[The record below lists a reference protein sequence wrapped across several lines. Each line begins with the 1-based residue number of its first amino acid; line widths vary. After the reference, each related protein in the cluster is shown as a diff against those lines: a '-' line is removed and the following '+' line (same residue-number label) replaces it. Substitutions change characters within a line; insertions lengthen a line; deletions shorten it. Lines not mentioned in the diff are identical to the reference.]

1 MRNILPLNNSV
12 LVPLPYYKT
21 DKLDVILS
29 NLKKQI
35 DNETNDL
42 NKISGDRTF
51 SFKKVSVFS
60 NYESTLNKFQTRL
73 HLLKGKFDVLAEQYK
88 QEHYNYLNWAVS
100 QDVQSDLESKL
111 SQDDTNKAV
120 LAQEEKTKPKVIE
133 YSPVNENPDYNTLE
147 MQGYQAQRRYA
158 HQYAKENFA
167 DDTPEDLIG
176 LKYNVETLIKIP
188 ILNQTLLGSLSVGK
202 IVLTW
207 VIYIIGITVETLLY
221 GKVLNTLFAFEGYE
235 SYITGATAVL
245 LSKIVGSLLHGS
257 LLEFLQNQSRVFRFL
272 SIKINRVYLF
282 LLLITLVYV
291 ASLGS
296 VFYTIKQQDKAS
308 TEYVM
313 LQDSQMNIQNNID
326 AGVISY
332 DEAKT
337 QLADIESRKK
347 NVAKKLEEQDSF
359 LDRLTIIF
367 SSLIILLNS
376 ATLFEMASIYTTC
389 LKLKIKVEAKANKLS
404 RIAASFSATKTTIK
418 TYRNK
423 AYRIICLHGEI
434 QFIDRIRHGTPKDIA
449 FDNTPKRYLLY
460 NEKNS

>member
-1 MRNILPLNNSV
+1 M
-12 LVPLPYYKT
+12 
-21 DKLDVILS
+21 
-29 NLKKQI
+29 
-35 DNETNDL
+35 
-42 NKISGDRTF
+42 
-51 SFKKVSVFS
+51 
-60 NYESTLNKFQTRL
+60 
-73 HLLKGKFDVLAEQYK
+73 
-88 QEHYNYLNWAVS
+88 
-100 QDVQSDLESKL
+100 
-111 SQDDTNKAV
+111 
-120 LAQEEKTKPKVIE
+120 
-133 YSPVNENPDYNTLE
+133 
-147 MQGYQAQRRYA
+147 
-158 HQYAKENFA
+158 
-167 DDTPEDLIG
+167 
-176 LKYNVETLIKIP
+176 
-188 ILNQTLLGSLSVGK
+188 
-202 IVLTW
+202 
-207 VIYIIGITVETLLY
+207 GITVETLLY

-245 LSKIVGSLLHGS
+245 LSKNVGSLLHGS
-257 LLEFLQNQSRVFRFL
+257 LLEFLKNQSRVFRFL

-296 VFYTIKQQDKAS
+296 VFYTIKEQDKAS

-347 NVAKKLEEQDSF
+347 NVAKKLEEEDSF

-389 LKLKIKVEAKANKLS
+389 LKLKLKVEAKANKLS

-434 QFIDRIRHGTPKDIA
+434 QFIDRIRHGTPKDVA
-449 FDNTPKRYLLY
+449 FETTPRRYPLY